1 MINLCNAFSKLQEY
15 LPPHPDKIILKN
27 QQYPSGLKESDI
39 YNYYIKN
46 KSKIL
51 SQVRNRELMFFLQV
65 DKNDIVVRRKDSS
78 GKFLKLNNKNYE
90 DLITGRTL
98 SIHSTM
104 TDTEDFGIVDID
116 SDNFQKAK
124 KATAEVYDYFDS
136 LKKFPLIKIRYT
148 GKESFHL
155 VCFYGRRIRVTLA
168 RVYMMNLLNDKFAD
182 KYNVAHH
189 KRIPNEVN
197 LDLSSNKIRGGF
209 ITLHSLSVEGLKC
222 MEIPRSKIKTFDKRE
237 AKIK

>member
-1 MINLCNAFSKLQEY
+1 MFSVRKLLNILEY
-15 LPPHPDKIILKN
+15 LPPHPDKVVLKN
-27 QQYPSGLKESDI
+27 EHYPSGLKESDL

-46 KSKIL
+46 KLKIL
-51 SQVRNRELMFFLQV
+51 SQVGNRELMFFLQI

-78 GKFLKLNNKNYE
+78 GKFLKLTNKNYE

-104 TDTEDFGIVDID
+104 MDTEDFGIVDID
-116 SDNFQKAK
+116 TDNFQKAK
-124 KATAEVYDYFDS
+124 KATSEVYDYLDG
-136 LKKFPLIKIRYT
+136 LQKFPSIKIRYT

-155 VCFYGRRIRVTLA
+155 VCFYGRRIKVALA
-168 RVYMMNLLNDKFAD
+168 RAYMMKILSERFSH
-182 KYNVAHH
+182 KYTINNF

-197 LDLSSNKIRGGF
+197 LDLSSNKIKGGF
-209 ITLHSLSVEGLKC
+209 ITLHSLSVEGLRC
-222 MEIPRSKIKTFDKRE
+222 MEVPKVKLKSFNKRE

>member
-1 MINLCNAFSKLQEY
+1 MLNLFKVCKLQEY
-15 LPPHPDKIILKN
+15 LPPHPDKIIIKN
-27 QQYPSGLKESDI
+27 QQYPSGLKESDL

-51 SQVRNRELMFFLQV
+51 NQVGNRELMFFLQMQEG
-65 DKNDIVVRRKDSS
+65 IVVKRKDSS
-78 GKFLKLNNKNYE
+78 GKFLKLNNRNYE
-90 DLITGRTL
+90 NLITGRTL

-104 TDTEDFGIVDID
+104 TDTEEFGIVDID

-124 KATAEVYDYFDS
+124 KATIEVYDYFKN
-136 LKKFPLIKIRYT
+136 LGHFPSIQIKYT

-155 VCFYGRRIRVTLA
+155 VCFFGKKIKVVLS
-168 RVYMMNLLNDKFAD
+168 RVYLRKLLNDKFIG
-182 KYNVAHH
+182 KYAINHY

-197 LDLSSNKIRGGF
+197 LDLSSNKLRGGF

-222 MEIPRSKIKTFDKRE
+222 MQISRIKLKAFNKRE

>member
-1 MINLCNAFSKLQEY
+1 MFSARKLLNIIEY
-15 LPPHPDKIILKN
+15 LPPHPDKVVLKN
-27 QQYPSGLKESDI
+27 ENYPSGLKESDL

-51 SQVRNRELMFFLQV
+51 SQVGNRELMFFLQI
-65 DKNDIVVRRKDSS
+65 DKNEIVVRRKDAS
-78 GKFLKLNNKNYE
+78 GKFLKLNSNNYE

-104 TDTEDFGIVDID
+104 KDTEEFGIVDID
-116 SDNFQKAK
+116 TDNFQKAK
-124 KATAEVYDYFDS
+124 KATAEVYDYLDR
-136 LKKFPLIKIRYT
+136 LEKFPSIKIRYT
-148 GKESFHL
+148 GKQSFHL
-155 VCFYGRRIRVTLA
+155 VCFYGRRIKVALA
-168 RVYMMNLLNDKFAD
+168 RAYMMKVLNDRFSH
-182 KYNVAHH
+182 KYTINNF

-209 ITLHSLSVEGLKC
+209 ITLHSLSVEGLRC
-222 MEIPRSKIKTFDKRE
+222 MEVSRVKLKSFNKRE

>member
-1 MINLCNAFSKLQEY
+1 MIKVLKVIKEY

-27 QQYPSGLKESDI
+27 QHYPSGLKESDL
-39 YNYYIKN
+39 YNYYIRN

-51 SQVRNRELMFFLQV
+51 NQVGDRELMFFLQI
-65 DKNDIVVRRKDSS
+65 DNKIVVRRKESS
-78 GKFLKLNNKNYE
+78 GKFLKLNNRNYN

-104 TDTEDFGIVDID
+104 SDTEDFGIVDID

-124 KATAEVYDYFDS
+124 KATAEVYDY
-136 LKKFPLIKIRYT
+136 LTGLQKFPSVKIRYT
-148 GKESFHL
+148 GKESFHV
-155 VCFYGRRIRVTLA
+155 VCFFGKKIKIVLGKAYLRT
-168 RVYMMNLLNDKFAD
+168 LLNNGFTN
-182 KYNVAHH
+182 KYKINHY

-197 LDLSSNKIRGGF
+197 LDLSSNKKRGGF
-209 ITLHSLSVEGLKC
+209 ITLYSLSVEGLMC
-222 MEIPRSKIKTFDKRE
+222 VEIPRLKLSSFNKRE